1 MSTLATVHLLPGTD
15 RVAVRDIPAMIADA
29 IHGARI
35 EDGGEVTNIDIA
47 WAATVD
53 EYRSIVKRAVGC
65 GDIVPRNPT
74 TLAPMAGAAGQSML
88 RGIVTI
94 PDLTAFA
101 AQFDIGVSVEPP
113 TGSRIKTSDTEIVGA
128 GDTATETPQ
137 ERRAKLDITAERGA
151 RRRILEHWDSIED
164 EYGPNAD
171 GRQVLRVLR
180 RDKGEDVPELKTVQ
194 NHLSKLRADKLIP

>member
-113 TGSRIKTSDTEIVGA
+113 TGTRIKTSDTEIVGA

-137 ERRAKLDITAERGA
+137 ERRARLESSCNNKRMASIKAWKKETAREEKISVQMLDKI
-151 RRRILEHWDSIED
+151 
-164 EYGPNAD
+164 
-171 GRQVLRVLR
+171 LR
-180 RDKGEDVPELKTVQ
+180 REKPSAHKAGTIDGLKAFK
-194 NHLSKLRADKLIP
+194 SK